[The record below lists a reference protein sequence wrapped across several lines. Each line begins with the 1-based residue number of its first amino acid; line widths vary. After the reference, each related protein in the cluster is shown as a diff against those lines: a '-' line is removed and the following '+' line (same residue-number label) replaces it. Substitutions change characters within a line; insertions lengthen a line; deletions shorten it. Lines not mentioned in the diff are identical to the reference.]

1 MIKIRKKNNRNY
13 NLLYRFFRY
22 FYQSQIRYL
31 ITRKQRYI
39 FIAKG
44 YGYYNKELQ
53 DMIIKNNI
61 ACEKEL
67 EENNNGGDEILGLK
81 INIFKNMPTC

>member
-1 MIKIRKKNNRNY
+1 MRKKIKEAIEENKDKNKTDNKNKKYHHESRHRHAMNRE
-13 NLLYRFFRY
+13 RG
-22 FYQSQIRYL
+22 
-31 ITRKQRYI
+31 
-39 FIAKG
+39 KG

-67 EENNNGGDEILGLK
+67 EENKESKRK
-81 INIFKNMPTC
+81 IITRFYKAYKRRIQ